1 MLVSEVKSTFQN
13 LAELSQGF
21 NEFLKASEAPESQR
35 VPEHFKRARGS
46 QRVSKHP
53 RKSLADLSISLAVV
67 NLRPLTPIDE
77 FPCRSLKFT
86 PDTTDVCIGR
96 ASKRESKNLV
106 PCKDNGLFDSRVMSR
121 NHAQLIVR
129 LDKKLA
135 HLRDGGSMHGT
146 FVNGKKLASQE
157 EHPLSQG
164 DLITF
169 GTEVIRGKD
178 TFPPVQVRCEL
189 DWLHKPTPT
198 NTFCVPDDD
207 DDNDIETDNAPVVCP
222 AASSDDDDSVFRSD
236 FDDQSVVE
244 VSSPFT
250 SPLKKDSPNVALYS
264 SVNMLDNSE
273 CAAHHGS
280 RDSPINL
287 DCDPAEQPLVT
298 PRMTPP
304 AAINTLDE
312 EPSEGVTHLDVF
324 VEETGLES
332 SLESSP
338 EGISDW
344 EEEEEEEEEEED
356 VSYGDEEEIH
366 SQCSLDS
373 DMEEDPCV
381 FDDYKTMKAS
391 QVLGIRDL
399 IASDPSFD
407 FEGAAHR
414 RTSGVAEPRFDDD
427 KANEVSPSLPKAIP
441 SDLPVIEH
449 NSSESIS
456 HNVKPSEIFPIQAP
470 QPSNMLPLP
479 LLCQQTQNGFLHNS
493 LVGLQQNPLAS
504 PIDWHPGSVYPLP
517 IPALPRVTYSDGPF
531 ANELTAAHSTATI
544 CETTE
549 PAVANPAAG
558 FPVSKDVESSEQDIQ
573 KTAVVSEQPKTPQL
587 PPSQGTIPPQD
598 PGATV
603 QEIRPLKRK
612 AEAIEEPMA
621 NHSQE
626 IQAFD
631 CVHNEAGS
639 SEAQPKKPSDKQDII
654 PRCLPDLVPANE
666 STPASQTP
674 NVPTSSERPLKRAKK
689 SAARSFAS
697 HAATAAL
704 GVAIGALGTIVTL
717 ASLPPDYFQE

>member
-1 MLVSEVKSTFQN
+1 MLVSEAV
-13 LAELSQGF
+13 
-21 NEFLKASEAPESQR
+21 
-35 VPEHFKRARGS
+35 
-46 QRVSKHP
+46 
-53 RKSLADLSISLAVV
+53 VV

-135 HLRDGGSMHGT
+135 YLRDGGSMHGT
-146 FVNGKKLASQE
+146 YVNGKKLASEE

-207 DDNDIETDNAPVVCP
+207 DDNNVETDNAPV
-222 AASSDDDDSVFRSD
+222 
-236 FDDQSVVE
+236 SVVE

-250 SPLKKDSPNVALYS
+250 SPLKKDSPNITLYS
-264 SVNMLDNSE
+264 SVNMLNNSD

-280 RDSPINL
+280 QDSPINL

-304 AAINTLDE
+304 PAISTLDE
-312 EPSEGVTHLDVF
+312 EPSEGVAHLDVF

-338 EGISDW
+338 EGSSDW
-344 EEEEEEEEEEED
+344 EEDDDDDDDD

-373 DMEEDPCV
+373 DMEEDSCV
-381 FDDYKTMKAS
+381 FDDYKTMKTS

-407 FEGAAHR
+407 FEEAAHR
-414 RTSGVAEPRFDDD
+414 LNSGVAEPRFDDE
-427 KANEVSPSLPKAIP
+427 KGNEVSPILPKAIP
-441 SDLPVIEH
+441 SDLPVVER
-449 NSSESIS
+449 NSSESIP

-470 QPSNMLPLP
+470 QPPNMLPLP
-479 LLCQQTQNGFLHNS
+479 LLCQQTQNRFLHNS
-493 LVGLQQNPLAS
+493 LIGLQQNPLAS
-504 PIDWHPGSVYPLP
+504 PINWHPGSVYPLP
-517 IPALPRVTYSDGPF
+517 VPALPKVTYSDGPF
-531 ANELTAAHSTATI
+531 ANELTAANSTATT

-549 PAVANPAAG
+549 PAIANAATA
-558 FPVSKDVESSEQDIQ
+558 FPVSKDVEPSEQDIQ
-573 KTAVVSEQPKTPQL
+573 KTAVVSEQRNTSQL
-587 PPSQGTIPPQD
+587 PPSQSAIPPQD
-598 PGATV
+598 PGSNV
-603 QEIRPLKRK
+603 QETRPLKRK
-612 AEAIEEPMA
+612 AEAIEEPLT
-621 NHSQE
+621 NPSRE
-626 IQAFD
+626 IQALD
-631 CVHNEAGS
+631 CGDNETGS
-639 SEAQPKKPSDKQDII
+639 LEAQPRKPSEKQDIV
-654 PRCLPDLVPANE
+654 PRPLSDLVPANE
-666 STPASQTP
+666 STPAIQTL

-689 SAARSFAS
+689 SAARGFAS

-717 ASLPPDYFQE
+717 ASLPPDYFHE

>member
-1 MLVSEVKSTFQN
+1 MLVSEAV
-13 LAELSQGF
+13 
-21 NEFLKASEAPESQR
+21 
-35 VPEHFKRARGS
+35 
-46 QRVSKHP
+46 
-53 RKSLADLSISLAVV
+53 VV

-135 HLRDGGSMHGT
+135 YLRDGGSMHGT
-146 FVNGKKLASQE
+146 YVNGKKLASEQ

-178 TFPPVQVRCEL
+178 TFPPVKVRCEL

-207 DDNDIETDNAPVVCP
+207 DDNNVETDNAPVVCP
-222 AASSDDDDSVFRSD
+222 AASSDDEDSVFRCD

-250 SPLKKDSPNVALYS
+250 SPLKKDSPNITLYS
-264 SVNMLDNSE
+264 SVNMLDNSD
-273 CAAHHGS
+273 CAARHGS
-280 RDSPINL
+280 QDSPIHLN
-287 DCDPAEQPLVT
+287 CDPAEQPLVT

-304 AAINTLDE
+304 AAISTLDE
-312 EPSEGVTHLDVF
+312 EHGEGVAHLDVF

-332 SLESSP
+332 SLESTP
-338 EGISDW
+338 EGSSDW
-344 EEEEEEEEEEED
+344 EEEDDD

-373 DMEEDPCV
+373 DMEEDSCV
-381 FDDYKTMKAS
+381 FDDYKTMKTS

-399 IASDPSFD
+399 IASDSSFD

-414 RTSGVAEPRFDDD
+414 PNSGVAEPRFDDE
-427 KANEVSPSLPKAIP
+427 KGNEVSPILPKAIP

-449 NSSESIS
+449 TSSESIS
-456 HNVKPSEIFPIQAP
+456 HNVKPSEIFPIQTP
-470 QPSNMLPLP
+470 QSSNMLPLS
-479 LLCQQTQNGFLHNS
+479 LLCQQTQNRFLPNS
-493 LVGLQQNPLAS
+493 LIGLQQNPLAS

-517 IPALPRVTYSDGPF
+517 VPALPKVTYSDGPF
-531 ANELTAAHSTATI
+531 ANELTAPNSTATT

-549 PAVANPAAG
+549 PTVANPATA
-558 FPVSKDVESSEQDIQ
+558 FPVSKDAGPSEQVIQ
-573 KTAVVSEQPKTPQL
+573 RTAVVSEQPNTSQL
-587 PPSQGTIPPQD
+587 PPSQSAIPPQD
-598 PGATV
+598 PGSNV
-603 QEIRPLKRK
+603 QESRPLKRK
-612 AEAIEEPMA
+612 AEAIEEPLT
-621 NHSQE
+621 NPSRE
-626 IQAFD
+626 IQVLD
-631 CVHNEAGS
+631 CGHNETDS
-639 SEAQPKKPSDKQDII
+639 LEAQPRKPSENQDII
-654 PRCLPDLVPANE
+654 PRSLPELVPTNE

-674 NVPTSSERPLKRAKK
+674 NVPTSSERPLKRAKN

-717 ASLPPDYFQE
+717 ASLPPDYFYE